1 MVETSDKR
9 GADTRPN
16 WALLCGAI
24 RSKLEFDVTL
34 NAALD
39 LRRTGLLDGIVVST
53 WHDAF
58 KDFPELRSQLAA
70 AGVHVVSVPQIRE
83 GGNGNT
89 YRQHRLVQA
98 GLEVCPSDSAI
109 LKMRSDKCV
118 HRLRYFTDVL
128 TRGLAKPP
136 ETAPAYRIFRNRLAV
151 MTASLTM
158 PFSNSD
164 VVFYGLKEDIRT
176 LLHMDMTYDWVFFPG
191 SANAEIRWFSRPFL
205 ARIKTLRAFF
215 EYFNCR
221 LVSGYIIDRFASGEH
236 AKIPAFLYDMLA
248 ANLLIIHENFELVSD
263 GGTGEKIS
271 ASTLFTGG
279 HPRMSRLIP
288 ITNAKHILAFS
299 DRIIG
304 DAVTAQLADDK
315 SNTELYA
322 ALQRMTDPTYR
333 MRDFE
338 PDELR
343 HIHETSFPDDPAKP
357 HPSSLL
363 RFATNFYPAKA
374 VPTLDTL
381 PVGTDILGGLPKE
394 AQAFALDHITKS
406 CATKALE
413 MIYHDLAHLYRAG
426 EEVPQSDEIARFW
439 LRQSAENRYRPAQ
452 AEYAAALEAAGD
464 IEKAAFWFHQAAIT
478 GDVKAQLR
486 LAELLRDHEI
496 ECVTDDWRH
505 WMEKAT
511 KNGAGTENLPE

>member
-1 MVETSDKR
+1 MAETSDTQR
-9 GADTRPN
+9 ARTRPN

-39 LRRTGLLDGIVVST
+39 LRQKGLLDGIVVST

-58 KDFPELRSQLAA
+58 KDHPDLRGQLGQ

-83 GGNGNT
+83 GGNGNS
-89 YRQHRLVQA
+89 YRQHRLVA
-98 GLEVCPSDSAI
+98 AALDVCPDGSAV

-118 HRLRYFTDVL
+118 HRLRYFTGVL
-128 TRGLAKPP
+128 KRGLMEPP
-136 ETAPAYRIFRNRLAV
+136 ATAPAYRLFRYKLAV

-164 VVFYGLKEDIRT
+164 VVFYGLKEDIRS
-176 LLHMDMTYDWVFFPG
+176 LLHIDMTYDWVFFPG

-205 ARIKTLRAFF
+205 DRIKTLRSYF

-221 LVSGYIIDRFASGEH
+221 LVSGHIIDRFAAGE
-236 AKIPAFLYDMLA
+236 ATMLPAFLNDMLA
-248 ANLLIIHENFELVSD
+248 ANLLVIHENFELVSD
-263 GGTGEKIS
+263 IGTGEKIS
-271 ASTLFTGG
+271 AQQLFTGE

-299 DRIIG
+299 DRVVT
-304 DAVTAQLADDK
+304 DAVARELADDP
-315 SNTELYA
+315 SNAGLYA
-322 ALQRMTDPTYR
+322 ALTRMQDPAYR
-333 MRDFE
+333 VRDFG

-343 HIHETSFPDDPAKP
+343 GIREACFPDDPAQP
-357 HPSSLL
+357 HPSSHL
-363 RFATNFYPAKA
+363 RFATNIYPPADA
-374 VPTLDTL
+374 PTLDSL
-381 PVGTDILGGLPKE
+381 PVGTDVLAGLPAD
-394 AQAFALDHITKS
+394 AQAFALGHILEA
-406 CATKALE
+406 CATTALE
-413 MIYHDLAHLYRAG
+413 VIYYDLALLYRAG
-426 EEVPQSDEIARFW
+426 VEVEQSDDIARFW
-439 LRQSAENRYRPAQ
+439 LQQSAENRYRPAQ
-452 AEYAAALEAAGD
+452 ADYAAALEAVGD
-464 IEKAAFWFHQAAIT
+464 FDKAAFWFHQAAIT
-478 GDVKAQLR
+478 GDAAAQLK

-496 ECVTDDWRH
+496 ESVQDDWRH